1 LSARLGG
8 EGATERSYRYPRHS
22 LRGPGVRTQG
32 DGGSSM
38 GAGPCLSA
46 DVAGI
51 RAVAK
56 RAMLEATMSLEMEQM
71 ADGHIVRKV
80 VVMR

>member
-1 LSARLGG
+1 
-8 EGATERSYRYPRHS
+8 
-22 LRGPGVRTQG
+22 
-32 DGGSSM
+32 M